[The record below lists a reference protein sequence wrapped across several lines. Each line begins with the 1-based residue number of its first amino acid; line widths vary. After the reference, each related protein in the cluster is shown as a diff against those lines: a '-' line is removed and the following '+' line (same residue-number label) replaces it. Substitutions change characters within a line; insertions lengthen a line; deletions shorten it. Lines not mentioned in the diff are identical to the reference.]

1 MNTALLTQQS
11 RGRNNGS
18 RSVPTQKMGDA
29 FVQELIQ
36 CGFRIENLA
45 RGRGRSLRQLE
56 RDFHRQCGYCPR
68 EVIHEIRM
76 KLARERLHSDMR
88 VNEIA
93 DGLGYSDPAH
103 FSRAFCQFHGVTPS
117 QMRRK
122 LLKKSPRNASMSLFG
137 KRMSQNGK

>member
-1 MNTALLTQQS
+1 MNASLGPQELAIRRKS
-11 RGRNNGS
+11 GS
-18 RSVPTQKMGDA
+18 RTAIAMMDDA
-29 FVQELIQ
+29 LIQELIQ
-36 CGFRIENLA
+36 CGFRIEKLA
-45 RGRGRSLRQLE
+45 CTRGRSLRQLE
-56 RDFHRQCGYCPR
+56 RDFHGQCGCCPR
-68 EVIHEIRM
+68 EVIHETRM